1 MPSSTMVATD
11 GASVNFAGAFVSANG
26 TAGSYLKFSVQ
37 STSFTL
43 TATPGTSTDSFI
55 RAPINAM
62 QIVPSPAG
70 P

>member
-1 MPSSTMVATD
+1 MVATD
-11 GASVNFAGAFVSANG
+11 GASANFAGAFVSANG

-37 STSFTL
+37 STNFTL
-43 TATPGTSTDSFI
+43 TATPGTSTDSFV

-62 QIVPSPAG
+62 QIIPSPAG